1 MNIHRLSS
9 CHFYDKRLIERNDY
23 GSIFAVPDKKNKIMM
38 DKLKK
43 FDLMEKIAN
52 ELEDLKNSQ
61 TAIVQKIGKIEI
73 DNFDLANKTL
83 ERILPEMHQNVA
95 DNLDKIAE
103 ILISFE
109 EAKDAY
115 GKKNNIDELREQES
129 IREAM
134 EGGEK

>member
-1 MNIHRLSS
+1 
-9 CHFYDKRLIERNDY
+9 
-23 GSIFAVPDKKNKIMM
+23 M

-43 FDLMEKIAN
+43 FELMEKITH

-73 DNFDLANKTL
+73 DNFDLNNKTL
-83 ERILPEMHQNVA
+83 ERVLPEMHQNVA

-103 ILISFE
+103 ILEDFE
-109 EAKDAY
+109 NA
-115 GKKNNIDELREQES
+115 KNNFGKENNIEALREEET

>member
-1 MNIHRLSS
+1 
-9 CHFYDKRLIERNDY
+9 
-23 GSIFAVPDKKNKIMM
+23 M

-43 FDLMEKIAN
+43 FDLMEKITN

-73 DNFDLANKTL
+73 DNFDLGNKTL
-83 ERILPEMHQNVA
+83 EKVLPEMHQNVA

-103 ILISFE
+103 ILSSFE
-109 EAKDAY
+109 DTKDDY
-115 GKKNNIDELREQES
+115 EKKNNIEGLREQET

-134 EGGEK
+134 EGNDNK

>member
-1 MNIHRLSS
+1 
-9 CHFYDKRLIERNDY
+9 
-23 GSIFAVPDKKNKIMM
+23 M

-43 FDLMEKIAN
+43 FDLMEKITH

-73 DNFDLANKTL
+73 DNFDLNNKTL
-83 ERILPEMHQNVA
+83 ERVLPAMHQNVA

-103 ILISFE
+103 ILEDFE
-109 EAKDAY
+109 SAKDNY
-115 GKKNNIDELREQES
+115 GKDNNIAALREEET

>member
-1 MNIHRLSS
+1 
-9 CHFYDKRLIERNDY
+9 
-23 GSIFAVPDKKNKIMM
+23 M

-43 FDLMEKIAN
+43 FELMEKITH

-73 DNFDLANKTL
+73 DNFDLNNKTL
-83 ERILPEMHQNVA
+83 ERVLPEMHQNVA

-103 ILISFE
+103 ILEDFE
-109 EAKDAY
+109 IAKNNY
-115 GKKNNIDELREQES
+115 GKDNNIDALREQET
-129 IREAM
+129 IREAL

>member
-1 MNIHRLSS
+1 
-9 CHFYDKRLIERNDY
+9 
-23 GSIFAVPDKKNKIMM
+23 M

-43 FDLMEKIAN
+43 FELMEKITH

-73 DNFDLANKTL
+73 DNFDLGNKTL
-83 ERILPEMHQNVA
+83 ERILPEMHQNVS

-103 ILISFE
+103 IFTSFE
-109 EAKDAY
+109 EAKDDYAR
-115 GKKNNIDELREQES
+115 KNNIEELREQET

-134 EGGEK
+134 EGGEKQ

>member
-1 MNIHRLSS
+1 
-9 CHFYDKRLIERNDY
+9 
-23 GSIFAVPDKKNKIMM
+23 M

-43 FDLMEKIAN
+43 FDLMEKITH

-73 DNFDLANKTL
+73 DNFDLDNKTL
-83 ERILPEMHQNVA
+83 SRILPEMHQNVS

-103 ILISFE
+103 ILSSFE
-109 EAKDAY
+109 EDKDQY
-115 GKKNNIDELREQES
+115 GKKNNIDALREQEI

-134 EGGEK
+134 EGGEKQ

>member
-1 MNIHRLSS
+1 
-9 CHFYDKRLIERNDY
+9 
-23 GSIFAVPDKKNKIMM
+23 M

-43 FDLMEKIAN
+43 FELMEKITN
-52 ELEDLKNSQ
+52 ELGDLKNSQ

-73 DNFDLANKTL
+73 DNFDLGNKTL
-83 ERILPEMHQNVA
+83 ERSLPEMHQNVA

-109 EAKDAY
+109 ESKDNF
-115 GKKNNIDELREQES
+115 GKKNNIEALKEQET

-134 EGGEK
+134 EGLSKS

>member
-1 MNIHRLSS
+1 
-9 CHFYDKRLIERNDY
+9 
-23 GSIFAVPDKKNKIMM
+23 M

-43 FDLMEKIAN
+43 FDLMEKITH

-73 DNFDLANKTL
+73 DNFDLDNKTL
-83 ERILPEMHQNVA
+83 SRILPEMHQNVS

-103 ILISFE
+103 ILSSFE
-109 EAKDAY
+109 EDKDQY
-115 GKKNNIDELREQES
+115 GKKNNIDALREQET

-134 EGGEK
+134 EGGEKQ

>member
-1 MNIHRLSS
+1 
-9 CHFYDKRLIERNDY
+9 
-23 GSIFAVPDKKNKIMM
+23 M

-43 FDLMEKIAN
+43 FDLMEKITN

-73 DNFDLANKTL
+73 DNFELSNKTL
-83 ERILPEMHQNVA
+83 DKLLPEMHQNVA

-103 ILISFE
+103 ILASFE
-109 EAKDAY
+109 DAKNDY
-115 GKKNNIDELREQES
+115 GKKNNIEGLREQEA

>member
-1 MNIHRLSS
+1 
-9 CHFYDKRLIERNDY
+9 
-23 GSIFAVPDKKNKIMM
+23 M

-43 FDLMEKIAN
+43 FQLMEKITN

-73 DNFDLANKTL
+73 DNFDLGNKTL

-95 DNLDKIAE
+95 ENLDKIAE

-109 EAKDAY
+109 EAKDTY
-115 GKKNNIDELREQES
+115 GKKNNIEALKEQEN

-134 EGGEK
+134 EGGAKS

>member
-1 MNIHRLSS
+1 
-9 CHFYDKRLIERNDY
+9 
-23 GSIFAVPDKKNKIMM
+23 M

-43 FDLMEKIAN
+43 FDLMEKITH

-73 DNFDLANKTL
+73 DNYDLGNKTL
-83 ERILPEMHQNVA
+83 EKVLPVMHQNVA

-103 ILISFE
+103 ILSSFE
-109 EAKDAY
+109 DTKNDYE
-115 GKKNNIDELREQES
+115 KKNNIEGLREQET

-134 EGGEK
+134 EGNDNK

>member
-1 MNIHRLSS
+1 
-9 CHFYDKRLIERNDY
+9 
-23 GSIFAVPDKKNKIMM
+23 M

-43 FDLMEKIAN
+43 FDLMEKITH

-73 DNFDLANKTL
+73 DNYDLGNKTL
-83 ERILPEMHQNVA
+83 EKVLPVMHQNVA

-103 ILISFE
+103 ILNSFE
-109 EAKDAY
+109 DTKNDYE
-115 GKKNNIDELREQES
+115 KKNNIEGLREQET

-134 EGGEK
+134 EGNDNK

>member
-1 MNIHRLSS
+1 
-9 CHFYDKRLIERNDY
+9 
-23 GSIFAVPDKKNKIMM
+23 M

-43 FDLMEKIAN
+43 FDLMEKITH

-73 DNFDLANKTL
+73 DNFDLDNKTL
-83 ERILPEMHQNVA
+83 SRILPEMHQNVS

-103 ILISFE
+103 ILSSFE
-109 EAKDAY
+109 EAKDQY
-115 GKKNNIDELREQES
+115 GKKNNIEALREQET

-134 EGGEK
+134 EGGEKN

>member
-1 MNIHRLSS
+1 
-9 CHFYDKRLIERNDY
+9 
-23 GSIFAVPDKKNKIMM
+23 M

-43 FDLMEKIAN
+43 FDLMEKITH

-73 DNFDLANKTL
+73 DNYDLGNKTL
-83 ERILPEMHQNVA
+83 EKVLPEMHQNVA

-103 ILISFE
+103 ILSSFE
-109 EAKDAY
+109 DTKNDYE
-115 GKKNNIDELREQES
+115 KKNNIEGLREQET

-134 EGGEK
+134 EGNDNK